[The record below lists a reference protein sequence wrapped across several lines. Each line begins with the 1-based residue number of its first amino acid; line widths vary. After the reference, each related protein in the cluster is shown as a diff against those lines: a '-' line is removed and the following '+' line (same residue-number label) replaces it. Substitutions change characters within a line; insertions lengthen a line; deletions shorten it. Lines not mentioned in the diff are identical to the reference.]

1 MLDKKVIINKK
12 YTIIKLP
19 ISEVWDKYKRKNGKL
34 KNL

>member
-12 YTIIKLP
+12 HTIIKLP